1 MLLVA
6 ATCSACG
13 VVDDHPSATSLGI
26 VERIVDGDTIDVRV
40 GSVVERVRLI
50 GIDTPE
56 IAHPGDPTPAE
67 CGGDAATA
75 FTALATPVGSEV
87 RLLRDVV
94 PRDDYG
100 RLLAYVE
107 RVQDAALLNLL
118 LADAGYADAMTIPPN
133 DRLKGEI
140 GRAVSNA
147 RAAGRGM
154 WASC

>member
-1 MLLVA
+1 MAVA
-6 ATCSACG
+6 CCACG
-13 VVDDHPSATSLGI
+13 APGDTQGAPSVGI
-26 VERIVDGDTIDVRV
+26 VERIIDGDTIDVRL

-56 IAHPGDPTPAE
+56 IAHPGDPSPAE
-67 CGGDAATA
+67 CGGDGATA
-75 FTALATPVGSEV
+75 FTATATPVGSQV
-87 RLLRDVV
+87 RLFRDVV

-107 RVQDAALLNLL
+107 RVDDDALLNLL
-118 LADAGYADAMTIPPN
+118 LAEAGYADAMTIPPN
-133 DRLKGEI
+133 DRLKVEI
-140 GRAVSNA
+140 GLAVSNA

>member
-1 MLLVA
+1 MA
-6 ATCSACG
+6 CCACG
-13 VVDDHPSATSLGI
+13 APGDTQGATSVGV
-26 VERIVDGDTIDVRV
+26 VERIIDGDTIDVRL
-40 GSVVERVRLI
+40 GSVVERIRLI

-56 IAHPGDPTPAE
+56 IAHPGDPSPAE

-75 FTALATPVGSEV
+75 FTATATPVGSHV
-87 RLLRDVV
+87 RLFRDVV

-107 RVQDAALLNLL
+107 RVDDAVLLNLL
-118 LADAGYADAMTIPPN
+118 LAEAGYADAMTIPPN
-133 DRLKGEI
+133 DRLRDEI
-140 GRAVSNA
+140 SLAVSNA

>member
-1 MLLVA
+1 M
-6 ATCSACG
+6 S
-13 VVDDHPSATSLGI
+13 VDQPRATSVGI
-26 VERIVDGDTIDVRV
+26 VEHIIDGDTIDVRL
-40 GSVVERVRLI
+40 GSVIERVRLI

-56 IAHPGDPTPAE
+56 IAHPGDPSPAE

-75 FTALATPVGSEV
+75 FTATATPVGSKV

-107 RVQDAALLNLL
+107 RAQDAALLNLL

-133 DRLKGEI
+133 DRLKTEI
-140 GRAVSNA
+140 SLAVSNA